1 MIYDPDKIS
10 LESLLKVFWECH
22 DPTQGDRQGNDIG
35 SQYRSVIY
43 CESEQ
48 QLEAA
53 SKSLELFNKVLTAKG
68 FPKITTEIAMSQP
81 SFVAEEYHQQYLAK
95 NPNGYCGIKGTGC
108 VLPPL

>member
-1 MIYDPDKIS
+1 M
-10 LESLLKVFWECH
+10 LLPIVYVTHNRLLIGTASQYHCL
-22 DPTQGDRQGNDIG
+22 GNDIG
-35 SQYRSVIY
+35 SQYRSAIY
-43 CESEQ
+43 CESHK

-53 SKSLELFNKVLTAKG
+53 SKSLELFNEVLTAKG
-68 FPKITTEIAMSQP
+68 FPKITTEIAMNQP